1 MNCDAE
7 AEVFVLFVRPS
18 GKLNGTVFAVRTSS
32 PKKDLPEGIR
42 RARTTSVTLS
52 FYTGTGGSSVCFC
65 SVARFTQ
72 TLTHS
77 NILSLKGQF
86 YYI

>member
-77 NILSLKGQF
+77 NILSLKGHF